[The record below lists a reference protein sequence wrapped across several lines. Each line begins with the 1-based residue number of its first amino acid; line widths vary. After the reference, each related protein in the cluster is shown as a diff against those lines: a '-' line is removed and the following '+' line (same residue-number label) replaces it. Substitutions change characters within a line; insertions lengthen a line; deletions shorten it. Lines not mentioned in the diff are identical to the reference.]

1 MVTFIRLLLLATW
14 GVSSIYDFEDDIIRS
29 KLGGLWLEF
38 LVLATLLGIAVVMML
53 VSWQVKIS
61 DKNFSFDKFDPVQM
75 PAYYLNGCIVAIPIL
90 CLFDFSIKAT
100 CYEVL
105 FFRPNTTAFGVIS
118 MVEFWFRY
126 ASLSHTWLM
135 LVTFIKEAL
144 DKPNMSYMTNGDIIN
159 NRNSQIVRRN
169 NSSIWEKP
177 SFIKQRPKTPQLEQ
191 ISENTESYSRSES
204 PSRRSRSRQSR
215 PPSHSRPPSRQSQRN
230 SLNQS
235 EKERYSQ
242 HYSDSEQRSSA
253 RNSMIRQSS
262 HGPSIQQIE
271 EEEEI
276 DNYGFEPQNE
286 TQVIYN
292 WLITCLPTLI
302 SIHSTRAAQAIDHGQ
317 SHVYPITKK
326 K

>member
-204 PSRRSRSRQSR
+204 ASRRSRSRQSR

-292 WLITCLPTLI
+292 
-302 SIHSTRAAQAIDHGQ
+302 
-317 SHVYPITKK
+317 
-326 K
+326 